1 MENRNEQSN
10 QGNQSNRMN
19 QSKQLKK
26 PEAMIFDMDG
36 TLFKTETLLLPV
48 YHRVFDSLHEEGLYS
63 GETPPE
69 ELILGCLGMLL
80 EDIWKKV
87 IPGYPEEVHLRAND
101 LLLEYELIG
110 LKEYVTELYPQV
122 QFTLE
127 ELSKRGVRLFVA
139 SNGLEHYVKE
149 IAKAHHI
156 FPLFEGLYSAGEHQT
171 ASKVDLVK
179 LLLDNHQVSSA
190 WMVGD
195 RSSDVEAGNKNGQTV
210 IGCAYAGF
218 GQGAELQGSDV
229 LITRFDEL
237 LELYDKAES

>member
-1 MENRNEQSN
+1 MGMEN
-10 QGNQSNRMN
+10 
-19 QSKQLKK
+19 KQLIK

-36 TLFKTETLLLPV
+36 TLFKTETLIIPV
-48 YHRVFDSLHEEGLYS
+48 FHRVFDALRKEGLYS

-87 IPGYPEEVHLRAND
+87 IPNHSEVVHQRANE
-101 LLLEYELIG
+101 LLLEFELIG
-110 LKEYVTELYPQV
+110 LEEYVTELYPQV
-122 QFTLE
+122 QSTLE

-149 IAKAHHI
+149 VAKAHHI
-156 FPLFEGLYSAGEHQT
+156 FPLFEALYSAGEFQT

-179 LLLDNHQVSSA
+179 LLLDKYQVTSA

-195 RSSDVEAGNKNGQTV
+195 RSSDVEAGKKNGQTV

-218 GQGAELQGSDV
+218 GEGSELAGSDV
-229 LITRFDEL
+229 LITHFDEL
-237 LELYDKAES
+237 IALYEQAGQSSSVTI

>member
-1 MENRNEQSN
+1 MENKQNEQ
-10 QGNQSNRMN
+10 M
-19 QSKQLKK
+19 KQLGK

-48 YHRVFDSLHEEGLYS
+48 YHRVFDTLREEGLYS

-87 IPGYPEEVHLRAND
+87 IPNQSEEVHLRAND

-110 LKEYVTELYPQV
+110 LQEYVTELYPHV
-122 QFTLE
+122 QSTLE
-127 ELSKRGVRLFVA
+127 ELSRRGVRLFVA

-149 IAKAHHI
+149 VAKAHHI
-156 FPLFEGLYSAGEHQT
+156 FPLFEGLYSAGEHKT

-179 LLLDNHQVSSA
+179 LLLDNHGVSSA

-195 RSSDVEAGNKNGQTV
+195 RSSDVEAGIKNGQAV

-229 LITRFDEL
+229 LITNFNEL
-237 LELYDKAES
+237 LELYEQAKL

>member
-1 MENRNEQSN
+1 MEMENKQNELNKQN
-10 QGNQSNRMN
+10 
-19 QSKQLKK
+19 KQLIK

-36 TLFKTETLLLPV
+36 TLFKTETLIIPV
-48 YHRVFDSLHEEGLYS
+48 FNRVFDALRKEGLYS

-87 IPGYPEEVHLRAND
+87 IPDQSEEVHQRAND
-101 LLLEYELIG
+101 LLLEFELIG
-110 LKEYVTELYPQV
+110 LTEYVTELYPQV
-122 QFTLE
+122 QSTLE

-149 IAKAHHI
+149 VAKAHHI
-156 FPLFEGLYSAGEHQT
+156 FPLFEALYSAGEFQT

-179 LLLDNHQVSSA
+179 LLMDKYNVTSA

-195 RSSDVEAGNKNGQTV
+195 RSSDVEAGKKNGQTV

-218 GQGAELQGSDV
+218 GQGTELNGSDV
-229 LITRFDEL
+229 LIAHFGEL
-237 LELYDKAES
+237 LELYDKAGL

>member
-1 MENRNEQSN
+1 MENKQNEQ
-10 QGNQSNRMN
+10 M
-19 QSKQLKK
+19 KQLSK

-48 YHRVFDSLHEEGLYS
+48 YHRVFDTLREEGLYS

-87 IPGYPEEVHLRAND
+87 IPDQSEEVHLRAND

-110 LKEYVTELYPQV
+110 LQEYVTELYPNV
-122 QFTLE
+122 QSTLE

-149 IAKAHHI
+149 VAKRHHI
-156 FPLFEGLYSAGEHQT
+156 FPLFEGLYSAGEHKT

-179 LLLDNHQVSSA
+179 LLLDNHNVSSA

-195 RSSDVEAGNKNGQTV
+195 RSSDVEAGIKNGQAV

-218 GQGAELQGSDV
+218 GQGAELQGADV
-229 LITRFDEL
+229 LITNFNEL
-237 LELYDKAES
+237 LELYEQA

>member
-1 MENRNEQSN
+1 MENMQVELNEQNKHSN
-10 QGNQSNRMN
+10 
-19 QSKQLKK
+19 KQLIK

-36 TLFKTETLLLPV
+36 TLFKTETLIIPV
-48 YHRVFDSLHEEGLYS
+48 FHRVFDALREEGLYS
-63 GETPPE
+63 EETPPE

-87 IPGYPEEVHLRAND
+87 LPNHSEVVHQRAND
-101 LLLEYELIG
+101 LLLEFELIG
-110 LKEYVTELYPQV
+110 LEEYVTELYPQV
-122 QFTLE
+122 QSTLE

-149 IAKAHHI
+149 VAKAHHI
-156 FPLFEGLYSAGEHQT
+156 FPLFEALYSAGEFQT

-179 LLLDNHQVSSA
+179 LLLDKYQVTSA

-195 RSSDVEAGNKNGQTV
+195 RSSDVEAGKKNGQVV

-218 GQGAELQGSDV
+218 GEGTELAGADV
-229 LITRFDEL
+229 LITHFNEL
-237 LELYDKAES
+237 ISLYDQAAQSS